1 MNIYP
6 EKETMSSRQEDVM
19 MIVNDEMSPEL
30 QFVDTLQSRQ
40 LATIRPLVS
49 SVDDD
54 QCGCARTDDGEC
66 GCLRDRTEKDTDAS
80 PA

>member
-6 EKETMSSRQEDVM
+6 GKETMSSRQEDVM

-40 LATIRPLVS
+40 LATIRPLIS
-49 SVDDD
+49 
-54 QCGCARTDDGEC
+54 TT
-66 GCLRDRTEKDTDAS
+66 LM
-80 PA
+80 